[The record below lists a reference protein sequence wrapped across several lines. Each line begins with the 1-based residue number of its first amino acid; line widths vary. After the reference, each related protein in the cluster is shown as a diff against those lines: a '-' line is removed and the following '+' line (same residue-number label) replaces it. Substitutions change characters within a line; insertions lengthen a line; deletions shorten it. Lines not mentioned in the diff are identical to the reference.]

1 MPLYADTDCHVQ
13 AVQAEAL
20 ACLVG
25 VVGEVMLA
33 AVGPWA
39 SPAHIRILTR
49 KTVSPRL
56 VGQLAN
62 QMKCS
67 D

>member
-1 MPLYADTDCHVQ
+1 MHGTTACRDADSH
-13 AVQAEAL
+13 VQAEAL
-20 ACLVG
+20 ACLVD

-33 AVGPWA
+33 AAGPRA
-39 SPAHIRILTR
+39 SPAHIMVLTR
-49 KTVSPRL
+49 KTHL